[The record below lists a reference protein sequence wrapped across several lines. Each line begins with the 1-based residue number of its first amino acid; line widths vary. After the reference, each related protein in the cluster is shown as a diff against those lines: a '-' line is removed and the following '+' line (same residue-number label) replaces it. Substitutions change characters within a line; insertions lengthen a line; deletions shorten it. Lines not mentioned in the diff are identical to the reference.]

1 MPNDA
6 GRHLVAFALGMRCF
20 TCLGTSEN
28 PTRHLPA
35 AGSVCKSQSVF
46 KLLPGRLPWAV
57 QKAVLAADLG
67 LQQGRE
73 GLEGT
78 TCQPVP
84 YKDHPLPQASPWPPP
99 TGSLSPAAAHRAV
112 TTSHPL
118 LQHCLG
124 LSLIVFEEEFS
135 TVSILFAQ
143 PLHTCAHICS
153 YLLYL
158 QGTRPTSLGRAVIP
172 VDGRLQDELAG
183 CHAWTSFGFTNIM
196 SSSLARGS
204 QEPSAGVGFG

>member
-20 TCLGTSEN
+20 TCLGTSAN

-35 AGSVCKSQSVF
+35 AVSLCTSQRVF

-57 QKAVLAADLG
+57 QKAVLAADLA

-84 YKDHPLPQASPWPPP
+84 YKKVPLPRASLWPPP
-99 TGSLSPAAAHRAV
+99 TGSPSSASAHRAV
-112 TTSHPL
+112 STSHPAPTL
-118 LQHCLG
+118 PLG
-124 LSLIVFEEEFS
+124 ELDVSEEEFS
-135 TVSILFAQ
+135 TVSVPFAQ
-143 PLHTCAHICS
+143 PLLISAHICS
-153 YLLYL
+153 HLMYL
-158 QGTRPTSLGRAVIP
+158 QAQGPLQVAGQGQAVIP
-172 VDGRLQDELAG
+172 EHGRLQGWAG
-183 CHAWTSFGFTNIM
+183 WGPCLDILHHRH
-196 SSSLARGS
+196 L
-204 QEPSAGVGFG
+204 

>member
-84 YKDHPLPQASPWPPP
+84 YKNHPSPQASPWPPP

-124 LSLIVFEEEFS
+124 LTLIV
-135 TVSILFAQ
+135 LKK
-143 PLHTCAHICS
+143 
-153 YLLYL
+153 
-158 QGTRPTSLGRAVIP
+158 
-172 VDGRLQDELAG
+172 
-183 CHAWTSFGFTNIM
+183 
-196 SSSLARGS
+196 SLAQSPSHLHNHSTPVPISAHTSCISRAQGPFTGQGS
-204 QEPSAGVGFG
+204 DPCGWEAAG